1 MPFCGITPK
10 RYRKLPLSLDSPRVQ
25 TSYPCLR
32 QENSHERSTRLQKF
46 FSAFPRGAPG
56 LGLLLLRGFVAL
68 TLVVQGLA
76 YLNSGDFSLL
86 SWFVAALAFVVGGCL
101 LIGFLTPVVAVIIGG
116 GALISA
122 IFPVPLPAESLVGVI
137 ILAAAI
143 ALLGP
148 GAFSLDARLFG
159 RREIVI
165 PNISHKTHK

>member
-1 MPFCGITPK
+1 M
-10 RYRKLPLSLDSPRVQ
+10 
-25 TSYPCLR
+25 
-32 QENSHERSTRLQKF
+32 
-46 FSAFPRGAPG
+46 
-56 LGLLLLRGFVAL
+56 
-68 TLVVQGLA
+68 
-76 YLNSGDFSLL
+76 
-86 SWFVAALAFVVGGCL
+86 
-101 LIGFLTPVVAVIIGG
+101 
-116 GALISA
+116 SA

>member
-1 MPFCGITPK
+1 LKVTFIAGFAS
-10 RYRKLPLSLDSPRVQ
+10 RSDPLSLPQIGELS
-25 TSYPCLR
+25 
-32 QENSHERSTRLQKF
+32 ERSTRLQKF
-46 FSAFPRGAPG
+46 FSAFPSGAPG

-76 YLNSGDFSLL
+76 YLNSGDFS
-86 SWFVAALAFVVGGCL
+86 WFITALAFVVGGCL
-101 LIGFLTPVVAVIIGG
+101 LIGFLTPLVAVIIGG
-116 GALISA
+116 GAI
-122 IFPVPLPAESLVGVI
+122 IFALSPVPLPVESLAGEI